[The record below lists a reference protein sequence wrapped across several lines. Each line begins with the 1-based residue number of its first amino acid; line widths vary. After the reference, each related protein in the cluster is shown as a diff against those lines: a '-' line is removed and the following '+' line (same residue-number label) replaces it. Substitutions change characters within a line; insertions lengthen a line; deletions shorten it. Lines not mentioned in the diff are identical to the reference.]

1 MDIGVLDLVAYTPL
15 DRLKR
20 PGQIRQSVA
29 TFAHFVRSVSYTL
42 CVIVGFT
49 SCCSLASAQTQ
60 ATLAQAQSSSAQL
73 HDGQHDFDFHFGNW
87 TTHVKILLNPLT
99 GSKTWVESDGK
110 VSVRKIWDGL
120 GNLEE
125 LEASNATT
133 HFKGITLFLY
143 DPKSHQWSQAS
154 ANMDDG
160 TLSSPLIG
168 EFKDGR
174 GEFYGQQT
182 YNGRTVLV
190 RFVWSDI
197 TANSHQVEQSYS
209 ADGGKTWEPNLIAN
223 LTRE

>member
-1 MDIGVLDLVAYTPL
+1 MDIDASNFVAYAFI
-15 DRLKR
+15 DRLEW
-20 PGQIRQSVA
+20 PGHIRQGMA
-29 TFAHFVRSVSYTL
+29 KFAHLMRSVSYIICLT
-42 CVIVGFT
+42 VTFI
-49 SCCSLASAQTQ
+49 SCCSSAF
-60 ATLAQAQSSSAQL
+60 AQAQVTSTQP

-87 TTHVKILLNPLT
+87 ATHVKILLNPLT
-99 GSKTWVESDGK
+99 GSTNWVESDGT

-143 DPKSHQWSQAS
+143 DPKSHQWSQAD

-160 TLSSPLIG
+160 TLSPPLIG
-168 EFKDGR
+168 EFKNGR

-197 TANSHQVEQSYS
+197 TANSHRVEQSYS
-209 ADGGKTWEPNLIAN
+209 ADGGKTWEPNLIAI

>member
-1 MDIGVLDLVAYTPL
+1 MDIGASNFVAYAFI

-20 PGQIRQSVA
+20 PGQVHQSV
-29 TFAHFVRSVSYTL
+29 TKFVHFVRSLSYIICL
-42 CVIVGFT
+42 SVGLI
-49 SCCSLASAQTQ
+49 SCCSSASAQ
-60 ATLAQAQSSSAQL
+60 AQITSAPP

-87 TTHVKILLNPLT
+87 ATHVKILLNPLT
-99 GSKTWVESDGK
+99 GSKKWVESDGR

-143 DPKSHQWSQAS
+143 DPKSYQWSQAS

-160 TLSSPLIG
+160 TLSTPLIG
-168 EFKDGR
+168 EFKNGR

-182 YNGRTVLV
+182 YNGRAVLV

-197 TANSHQVEQSYS
+197 TVNSHRVEQSYS

>member
-1 MDIGVLDLVAYTPL
+1 MDILISSFVACASTNRMKL
-15 DRLKR
+15 R
-20 PGQIRQSVA
+20 GQLCKSMAKV
-29 TFAHFVRSVSYTL
+29 AHFVRAVSFAI
-42 CVIVGFT
+42 CVTVSFS
-49 SCCSLASAQTQ
+49 SCCSLASAQ
-60 ATLAQAQSSSAQL
+60 AQVTPAQQ

-87 TTHVKILLNPLT
+87 GIHIKLLLNTPT
-99 GSKTWVESDGK
+99 GSQNWVESDGK

-125 LEASNATT
+125 LDDATT
-133 HFKGITLFLY
+133 HFKGTTLFLY
-143 DPKSHQWSQAS
+143 DPKNHQWSQAS

-160 TLSSPLIG
+160 TLGPPLIG
-168 EFKDGR
+168 EFKNGR

-197 TANSHQVEQSYS
+197 TANSHRVEQSYS
-209 ADGGKTWEPNLIAN
+209 ADGGKTWEPTLIAN